1 MANIVVFDT
10 ETTSVGEKPFLYD
23 VGYVIIDPNT
33 QERLAERSFVCE
45 QAWHNNPLFATAYYA
60 DKRPKYVDKMRKHLT
75 IMDKYG
81 YIMRQ
86 MIKDFKAFNVAA
98 AYAYNSPFDDKVITF
113 NCDWYHCRNPF
124 DNVPIY
130 DIRGLAN
137 TFITDSVN
145 YRVFCEEHKRFTD
158 SGNYSATAETVY
170 QYLTSNPDFVEEH
183 MGYEDS
189 TIEAEIL
196 LFCLSA
202 GAQLETDYPVKKIL
216 PRQVAKPLTI
226 KVDKKVIFTGNYIKR
241 TVRENSITIT
251 TDMEG

>member
-1 MANIVVFDT
+1 MNNIVVFDT

-23 VGYVIIDPNT
+23 IGYVILDSDT
-33 QERLAERSFVCE
+33 QERLVERSFVCE
-45 QAWHNNPLFATAYYA
+45 QTWHNNPLFATAYYA

-86 MIKDFKAFNVAA
+86 MIKDFKTFNVVA

-137 TFITDSVN
+137 HIITDTEQ
-145 YRVFCEEHKRFTD
+145 YRAFCEEHERFTD

-226 KVDKKVIFTGNYIKR
+226 KVDKKIIFTGNYTKR

-251 TDMEG
+251 TNTEG

>member
-1 MANIVVFDT
+1 MNSIITDT
-10 ETTSVGEKPFLYD
+10 EPY
-23 VGYVIIDPNT
+23 
-33 QERLAERSFVCE
+33 
-45 QAWHNNPLFATAYYA
+45 
-60 DKRPKYVDKMRKHLT
+60 
-75 IMDKYG
+75 
-81 YIMRQ
+81 
-86 MIKDFKAFNVAA
+86 KA
-98 AYAYNSPFDDKVITF
+98 
-113 NCDWYHCRNPF
+113 
-124 DNVPIY
+124 
-130 DIRGLAN
+130 
-137 TFITDSVN
+137 
-145 YRVFCEEHKRFTD
+145 FCEEHERFTD

-170 QYLTSNPDFVEEH
+170 QFITNNPDFVEEH

-226 KVDKKVIFTGNYIKR
+226 KVDKKVIFNGNYIKH

>member
-10 ETTSVGEKPFLYD
+10 ETTSVDEKPFLYD

-33 QERLAERSFVCE
+33 QEHLAERSFVCE

-86 MIKDFKAFNVAA
+86 MIKDFKAFNVVA

-137 TFITDSVN
+137 TFITDSAN

-216 PRQVAKPLTI
+216 PRQIAKPITI
-226 KVDKKVIFTGNYIKR
+226 KVDKKVIFNGTYIRK
-241 TVRENSITIT
+241 TVRNDVINIT
-251 TDMEG
+251 TEG

>member
-86 MIKDFKAFNVAA
+86 MIKDFQAFNVTA
-98 AYAYNSPFDDKVITF
+98 AYA
-113 NCDWYHCRNPF
+113 
-124 DNVPIY
+124 
-130 DIRGLAN
+130 
-137 TFITDSVN
+137 
-145 YRVFCEEHKRFTD
+145 
-158 SGNYSATAETVY
+158 
-170 QYLTSNPDFVEEH
+170 
-183 MGYEDS
+183 
-189 TIEAEIL
+189 
-196 LFCLSA
+196 
-202 GAQLETDYPVKKIL
+202 
-216 PRQVAKPLTI
+216 
-226 KVDKKVIFTGNYIKR
+226 
-241 TVRENSITIT
+241 
-251 TDMEG
+251 

>member
-1 MANIVVFDT
+1 
-10 ETTSVGEKPFLYD
+10 
-23 VGYVIIDPNT
+23 
-33 QERLAERSFVCE
+33 
-45 QAWHNNPLFATAYYA
+45 
-60 DKRPKYVDKMRKHLT
+60 
-75 IMDKYG
+75 
-81 YIMRQ
+81 

-124 DNVPIY
+124 DNVPIF
-130 DIRGLAN
+130 DIRGLVN
-137 TFITDSVN
+137 SIITDTEP
-145 YRVFCEEHKRFTD
+145 YKAFCEEHERFTD

-170 QYLTSNPDFVEEH
+170 QFITNNPDFVEEH

>member
-23 VGYVIIDPNT
+23 IGYVIIDPNT

-45 QAWHNNPLFATAYYA
+45 QTWHNNPLFATAYYA

-86 MIKDFKAFNVAA
+86 MIKDFKVFDVVA

-124 DNVPIY
+124 DNVPIF

-137 TFITDSVN
+137 SVITDTEP
-145 YRVFCEEHKRFTD
+145 YKVFCEEHERFTD

-170 QYLTSNPDFVEEH
+170 QFITNDPDFVEEH

-196 LFCLSA
+196 CFCLNA
-202 GAQLETDYPVKKIL
+202 GCELMKDYPVKKIL
-216 PRQVAKPLTI
+216 PRQIAKPLTI
-226 KVDKKVIFTGNYIKR
+226 KVDKKVIFNGTYVRK
-241 TVRENSITIT
+241 TVRNDVINIT
-251 TDMEG
+251 TEG

>member
-1 MANIVVFDT
+1 
-10 ETTSVGEKPFLYD
+10 
-23 VGYVIIDPNT
+23 
-33 QERLAERSFVCE
+33 
-45 QAWHNNPLFATAYYA
+45 
-60 DKRPKYVDKMRKHLT
+60 
-75 IMDKYG
+75 
-81 YIMRQ
+81 
-86 MIKDFKAFNVAA
+86 MIKDFKEYGVVA

-113 NCDWYHCRNPF
+113 NSDWYHCRNPF

-137 TFITDSVN
+137 TFITNSAS
-145 YRVFCEEHKRFTD
+145 YRAFCEEHERFTD

-170 QYLTSNPDFVEEH
+170 QFITNDPDFVEEH

-189 TIEAEIL
+189 TIEATIL

-226 KVDKKVIFTGNYIKR
+226 KVDKKIIFTGNYIKR

-251 TDMEG
+251 TDTEG